1 MLIPSLLLTTGF
13 TSSPSSTASS
23 ESIHSSAKSTIIQNS
38 SNKISKDLQNEFK
51 KEEKVTFLI
60 KLKEQVDTAKV
71 AKDAT
76 ATAKKQKLSS
86 SKTTLSKRSSIVS
99 NLRAT
104 AEETQHDLK
113 NYLEKQEKAGNAE
126 DIQSFYIVNGMAVTA
141 TKEVMEQVAAFP
153 EVEKISPN
161 ETVHLIEPVKQSK
174 AEKPLIRVNYYGRI
188 IRNRDKRRNHLDR
201 MEY

>member
-71 AKDAT
+71 AKEAT

-86 SKTTLSKRSSIVS
+86 AKTTLTKRSSIVT

-104 AEETQHDLK
+104 AEETQHDLT
-113 NYLEKQEKAGNAE
+113 NY
-126 DIQSFYIVNGMAVTA
+126 
-141 TKEVMEQVAAFP
+141 
-153 EVEKISPN
+153 
-161 ETVHLIEPVKQSK
+161 
-174 AEKPLIRVNYYGRI
+174 
-188 IRNRDKRRNHLDR
+188 
-201 MEY
+201 